1 MNKFIAIINFASGI
15 VFALVGLLAV
25 WRSLEFLSAAPPDH
39 AGLIAWALM
48 IIFVGIV
55 LVIGGLGYMR
65 YGVGKLQDREM
76 PEDS

>member
-1 MNKFIAIINFASGI
+1 MTKFIAIFNFASGI

-25 WRSLEFLSAAPPDH
+25 WRSLEFLSEAPHGQD
-39 AGLIAWALM
+39 GLVAWALM
-48 IIFVGIV
+48 IIVVGIC

-65 YGVGKLQDREM
+65 WGVSKLQGREM